1 MNTNGQA
8 KAKFKRHKRLSASAI
23 FVIVV
28 VALSFASW
36 AFFRSTRT
44 EIPYT
49 AAASSDSGSLSF
61 DLNNEIFVPPRA
73 HVSAGRPIY
82 PYSVIPGGIVSSR
95 ELRAAIQS
103 DSVIRSH
110 YSDFHLR
117 SAHVIRLAK
126 KRRAYVSY
134 RLGDRIFWTKKKVT
148 ILAGE
153 TVLSDGMHLA
163 RARCG
168 NRISDVPMAP
178 TSPAEPGDGTLNP
191 PVAPRPPDLT
201 TESLPIVPI
210 WANSPVPILP
220 PVTNA
225 PNPPYAPGSPI
236 FPPPL
241 IPICCGS
248 SPVPPLTTPPIATP
262 EPSAWL
268 LLVAGLAAF
277 FLMEKLRTR

>member
-1 MNTNGQA
+1 
-8 KAKFKRHKRLSASAI
+8 
-23 FVIVV
+23 
-28 VALSFASW
+28 
-36 AFFRSTRT
+36 
-44 EIPYT
+44 
-49 AAASSDSGSLSF
+49 
-61 DLNNEIFVPPRA
+61 LNNEIFVPPRA
-73 HVSAGRPIY
+73 HVSAGRLIY
-82 PYSVIPGGIVSSR
+82 PYSVIPGGIVSSG

-153 TVLSDGMHLA
+153 TVLSDGVHLA

-178 TSPAEPGDGTLNP
+178 TSSAEPGDGTMNP
-191 PVAPRPPDLT
+191 PVPPRLPDLT
-201 TESLPIVPI
+201 TESLPSVPI
-210 WANSPVPILP
+210 WTNFPFPILP

-225 PNPPYAPGSPI
+225 PNPPYGSGIPI
-236 FPPPL
+236 FPPPPIL
-241 IPICCGS
+241 ICCGS
-248 SPVPPLTTPPIATP
+248 SPDPPPATPPIATP

-277 FLMEKLRTR
+277 FFIEKIRAR